1 MSVLKVILSVL
12 YVASAWKM
20 VTTVGEKREP
30 ITGPQAGLGVALV
43 ALTILAF
50 FN

>member
-12 YVASAWKM
+12 YVCSAWKV

-30 ITGPQAGLGVALV
+30 VTGTSAGLGVALV
-43 ALTILAF
+43 ALTIFAF